1 MFLKTL
7 DKKQKFNLKNLN
19 LIWKNQLAIRF
30 TWQNEPECMRNMIGS
45 QTRKSE
51 MPKDKIGFLR
61 GAAAS
66 EVGGAAL
73 KKFLS

>member
-1 MFLKTL
+1 MT
-7 DKKQKFNLKNLN
+7 
-19 LIWKNQLAIRF
+19 
-30 TWQNEPECMRNMIGS
+30 GS

-51 MPKDKIGFLR
+51 MPKDEIGFLR

-73 KKFLS
+73 EKKFLILRGGQN